1 MAKRESQGLQIAL
14 ILTVM
19 LAVLMAIT
27 TIVFWNMAKKGNAE
41 LASLRS
47 ENQTSQ
53 TRLRDTVDQNQAL
66 KEMLGYTA
74 DENIETVKEEFELAK
89 QKFGANFPE
98 ENRNYRKLPEF
109 MANTINDLHTKIAE
123 TDARLRELEQKNT
136 NLIEEKNK
144 LVAIEKDAHDKAAQE
159 VLNLRAK
166 FAADLKKLTDK
177 MESWELADKKKLR
190 EKDSRIA
197 SLDKNNGELKSRLA
211 TKDKLNERLAKDKRA
226 LQTETFETPDGRIV
240 WVNQRLRT
248 VLLNL
253 GAADSLRKQITFSVY
268 DVDSNN
274 LASSKSKGK
283 IEVIRI
289 IDDHQAEARILDDSP
304 SNPITSNDIVYSPIW
319 EVGNPVRFALTGF
332 MDIDHDGETDRALI
346 RRLITLSGGVVDAE
360 VADDG
365 KRSGEISVYTRYL
378 VTGDQPTDK
387 TSDAVRSSDTQIR
400 NEAKDAGVT
409 LISLDRLLSDIGYQ
423 QISKSVALG
432 ENARSVDFPA
442 KRYEGTHRFAP
453 RPRPVS
459 SIKKPV
465 RKN

>member
-190 EKDSRIA
+190 EKDPMAVLFGSISDCVPSYSIWVQPIHFESKLLLASMTSTRIIWPA
-197 SLDKNNGELKSRLA
+197 RKAKARLKS
-211 TKDKLNERLAKDKRA
+211 
-226 LQTETFETPDGRIV
+226 
-240 WVNQRLRT
+240 
-248 VLLNL
+248 
-253 GAADSLRKQITFSVY
+253 S
-268 DVDSNN
+268 
-274 LASSKSKGK
+274 ASSTTIKRKRESSTTALLTQSH
-283 IEVIRI
+283 RM
-289 IDDHQAEARILDDSP
+289 
-304 SNPITSNDIVYSPIW
+304 TSSI
-319 EVGNPVRFALTGF
+319 
-332 MDIDHDGETDRALI
+332 H
-346 RRLITLSGGVVDAE
+346 
-360 VADDG
+360 
-365 KRSGEISVYTRYL
+365 RSGKLAI
-378 VTGDQPTDK
+378 
-387 TSDAVRSSDTQIR
+387 RSASH
-400 NEAKDAGVT
+400 
-409 LISLDRLLSDIGYQ
+409 S
-423 QISKSVALG
+423 
-432 ENARSVDFPA
+432 
-442 KRYEGTHRFAP
+442 
-453 RPRPVS
+453 PVS
-459 SIKKPV
+459 WISTMMV
-465 RKN
+465 RPTAH